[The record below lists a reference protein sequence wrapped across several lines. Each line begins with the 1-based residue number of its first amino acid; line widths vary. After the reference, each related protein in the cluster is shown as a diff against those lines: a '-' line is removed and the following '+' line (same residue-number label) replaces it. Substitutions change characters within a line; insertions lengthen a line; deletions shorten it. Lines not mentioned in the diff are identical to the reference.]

1 LIQSHEDKVAF
12 SFGII
17 MLLRSP
23 LSLLGL
29 TVILIGGCTP
39 SSNKAIESLQSKIL
53 EDVVSQ
59 GGSSL
64 KSVVCPPD
72 QEKAASFTC
81 TGILESGKGFDI
93 AVKSQEGQNYAWE
106 IVSINGLLNMSQIQ
120 AAIQSGLATEISAA
134 KIDCGTTTTYK
145 ATKPGEQFECQVAGT
160 KPAASDKTSDKASD
174 KKADDA
180 KPTDAKPTNAKPTD
194 AKSTETKSASISGKV
209 VVTIASSGDIS
220 WQRITPEGKP
230 SENAPTANTAKDAAK
245 KDTADQAKA
254 SAIATP
260 ADSAK
265 STTPVPP
272 ADITQTPTAPT
283 SSAEAA
289 LDNGKLED

>member
-1 LIQSHEDKVAF
+1 
-12 SFGII
+12 

-39 SSNKAIESLQSKIL
+39 SSNKAIESLQAKIL

-64 KSVVCPPD
+64 KSVVCPSD
-72 QEKAASFTC
+72 QQKAASFTC
-81 TGILESGKGFDI
+81 TGILESGRGFDI

-106 IVSINGLLNMSQIQ
+106 IVSISGLLNMSQIQ
-120 AAIQSGLATEISAA
+120 AAIQSGLATEISAV

-160 KPAASDKTSDKASD
+160 KPAASDKASD

-180 KPTDAKPTNAKPTD
+180 RPTEAKPTDAKPTDAKSAD
-194 AKSTETKSASISGKV
+194 AKSTETKSTKISGKV

-220 WQRITPEGKP
+220 WQRLTPEGKP
-230 SENAPTANTAKDAAK
+230 SENATTANAAKDATK
-245 KDTADQAKA
+245 KDTADQAKIG
-254 SAIATP
+254 AIAPP

-289 LDNGKLED
+289 LDAGKLED

>member
-1 LIQSHEDKVAF
+1 
-12 SFGII
+12 
-17 MLLRSP
+17 MLLRQP

-29 TVILIGGCTP
+29 IVILISGCTP
-39 SSNKAIESLQSKIL
+39 SSNKAIESLQAKIL

-72 QEKAASFTC
+72 QQKAANFTC
-81 TGILESGKGFDI
+81 TGILESGHGFDI

-120 AAIQSGLATEISAA
+120 AAIQSGLMTEINAA
-134 KIDCGTTTTYK
+134 KIDCGMTTSYK

-160 KPAASDKTSDKASD
+160 KPAVSDKPSA
-174 KKADDA
+174 AA
-180 KPTDAKPTNAKPTD
+180 KPTDAKPTEP
-194 AKSTETKSASISGKV
+194 KSTNISGKV
-209 VVTIASSGDIS
+209 IVTIAASGDIS

-230 SENAPTANTAKDAAK
+230 SGNAVTDRAATDAPKQDATDQVKAGGITTPGDAAK
-245 KDTADQAKA
+245 A
-254 SAIATP
+254 
-260 ADSAK
+260 
-265 STTPVPP
+265 TTPVPP
-272 ADITQTPTAPT
+272 ADITQPPTAPT

-289 LDNGKLED
+289 LDAGKLED

>member
-1 LIQSHEDKVAF
+1 
-12 SFGII
+12 
-17 MLLRSP
+17 MLFRPP
-23 LSLLGL
+23 LSLVGL
-29 TVILIGGCTP
+29 TIILIGGCTP
-39 SSNKAIESLQSKIL
+39 SSNKAIESLQAKIL

-72 QEKAASFTC
+72 QQKAANFIC

-120 AAIQSGLATEISAA
+120 TAIQSGLATEISAA

-145 ATKPGEQFECQVAGT
+145 ATKPGEQFECKVAGT
-160 KPAASDKTSDKASD
+160 KPAVSD
-174 KKADDA
+174 KKAA
-180 KPTDAKPTNAKPTD
+180 N
-194 AKSTETKSASISGKV
+194 ISGKV

-230 SENAPTANTAKDAAK
+230 SENAAKDAAA
-245 KDTADQAKA
+245 KDTSKQDTTEQSKPA
-254 SAIATP
+254 AIATP
-260 ADSAK
+260 ADAAK

-272 ADITQTPTAPT
+272 ADITPTPIAPT

-289 LDNGKLED
+289 LDAGKLED